1 LTNYVKS
8 TNFATKDN
16 LTPGDPLKVVRGT
29 EIDTEY
35 NNIATAIATKTDNAS
50 AAITGGTITGITDL
64 AVADGGTGAS
74 TATAALNNLL
84 PSQTGNSSKYLQ
96 TDGTNATWDA
106 ISINTGDITGTLAV
120 ANGGT
125 GVTSSTG
132 TGSVVLSNSPT
143 LVTPALG
150 TPASGTLTNA
160 TGLPISTGV
169 SGLGTGVATFLGTP
183 SSANLA
189 SAVTDETG
197 SGALVFAN
205 SPTLVTPALGTP
217 SALVGTNITGTASGL
232 TAGNVTTNAN
242 LTGAV
247 TSVGNATSLGS
258 FSSANLL
265 GALTDETGTGSA
277 VFATSPTLVTPILG
291 TPTSATLT
299 NATGLPI
306 ATGVSGLGT
315 NVATFL
321 ATPSSANLAAA
332 LTDETGTG
340 SVVFATSPTL
350 VTPVLGTPTSATL
363 TNATGLPLTT
373 GVTGTLPTANGG
385 TNLTSFTSGGVVYAS
400 SSSALATGSGLVFNG
415 TNLGLGVTPGTW
427 WSASRALQIGSTTS
441 IEDLTT
447 SVTIASNGY
456 RNSGGSYEY
465 LTSSKAARY
474 IIGGGDSEHL
484 WYTAPTG
491 TAGNNITFT
500 QAMTLDASG
509 RLLLGT
515 TSVASAERAII
526 AFDSTGSIS
535 QGLSTKDTNASAS
548 GNAHIV
554 LRKSDNTYIG
564 SFGRQSTDTAMFV
577 DGNEYLALRVNQ
589 TERLRLDSA
598 GNLGLGVTPSAWGS
612 GTKAFQVGSYGS
624 VNTIGGIDVGIANN
638 AYNDGTNW
646 KYIASQEAAYL
657 KVNRNTFLW
666 NIAAAG
672 TAGNTISFT
681 QAMTLT
687 ADGDLLV
694 GGTTSFSRL
703 TVRGYS
709 GTNGS
714 YTKVAHFGDGVSGNS
729 GYIVQ
734 GGSGSNTVGLL
745 ADSGSL
751 ILGTGFV
758 EKARIDSSGNL
769 LVAKTTQDTANVGIE
784 LLSDG
789 RGNFTV
795 SSNEVVNI
803 KRLASDGNLI
813 RFFQDAT
820 EEGNISVSGTTV
832 SYNGGHLSRW
842 AQTTAPK
849 DNTLVKGTV
858 LSNLDAMNVYTDSEG
873 NPVDNEQL
881 NKVKVSDTEGD
892 VNVAG
897 VFVNWSHDEQH
908 NVDEINMAMTGDM
921 IIRIA
926 QGVTVVRG
934 DLLMSAGDGTAKPQ
948 GDDIVRSK
956 TVAKVT
962 SNHITCTYADGSY
975 CVPCVLMA
983 C

>member
-1 LTNYVKS
+1 MSNYTKS

-35 NNIATAIATKTDNAS
+35 NNIATAIATKTDNSA
-50 AAITGGTITGITDL
+50 AAITGGSITGITDL

-74 TATAALNNLL
+74 TAAGALNNLL
-84 PSQTGNSSKYLQ
+84 PSQTSAANKYLQ
-96 TDGTNATWDA
+96 SDGTNASWDA
-106 ISINTGDITGTLAV
+106 VSLSTADITGTLGV

-125 GVTSSTG
+125 GVTTSTG
-132 TGSVVLSNSPT
+132 TTNVVLSNSPT

-150 TPASGTLTNA
+150 TPSSAVLTNA

-183 SSANLA
+183 SSANLI

-197 SGALVFAN
+197 TGSLVFAT

-315 NVATFL
+315 GVATAL
-321 ATPSSANLAAA
+321 AVNVGSSGA
-332 LTDETGTG
+332 
-340 SVVFATSPTL
+340 PL
-350 VTPVLGTPTSATL
+350 VNGGVLGTPSSGTATNL
-363 TNATGLPLTT
+363 TGLPLTT

-400 SSSALATGSGLVFNG
+400 SSSALATGSALTFDG
-415 TNLGLGVTPGTW
+415 TNLGLGVTPSSAQGRIQVNGSANTWFKFYDSTAGYNFGTFYK
-427 WSASRALQIGSTTS
+427 ANGTS
-441 IEDLTT
+441 PL
-447 SVTIASNGY
+447 AYLGG
-456 RNSGGSYEY
+456 GGSAIAGGTVDDFVVRAEGALIFTAGGGTEALR
-465 LTSSKAARY
+465 LTSSSLYTASGINVGIGTSTTTNANLSVQTGSTYGVIVSTSNASAGTTRISLGNYLTGAGGGAGSAA
-474 IIGGGDSEHL
+474 IGGVHNHGSSGLSSLAFYTHNGTSLGEVGRFDSAGNL
-484 WYTAPTG
+484 GLGVAPSAWGSSSSAFQNSAGSIWRFSNDNIYFGQNYYFNGTNRIYSTTNNATEYQQGSGLHRWFNAPSG
-491 TAGNNITFT
+491 TAGDAISFT

-509 RLLLGT
+509 QLLVGKTSGGT
-515 TSVASAERAII
+515 
-526 AFDSTGSIS
+526 
-535 QGLSTKDTNASAS
+535 
-548 GNAHIV
+548 
-554 LRKSDNTYIG
+554 
-564 SFGRQSTDTAMFV
+564 
-577 DGNEYLALRVNQ
+577 
-589 TERLRLDSA
+589 
-598 GNLGLGVTPSAWGS
+598 
-612 GTKAFQVGSYGS
+612 
-624 VNTIGGIDVGIANN
+624 
-638 AYNDGTNW
+638 
-646 KYIASQEAAYL
+646 
-657 KVNRNTFLW
+657 
-666 NIAAAG
+666 G
-672 TAGNTISFT
+672 TAGVELIPSGGVFATRASN
-681 QAMTLT
+681 LV
-687 ADGDLLV
+687 LLV
-694 GGTTSFSRL
+694 NRL
-703 TVRGYS
+703 TDD
-709 GTNGS
+709 GTL
-714 YTKVAHFGDGVSGNS
+714 VSLR
-729 GYIVQ
+729 Q
-734 GGSGSNTVGLL
+734 
-745 ADSGSL
+745 DS
-751 ILGTGFV
+751 
-758 EKARIDSSGNL
+758 
-769 LVAKTTQDTANVGIE
+769 
-784 LLSDG
+784 
-789 RGNFTV
+789 
-795 SSNEVVNI
+795 
-803 KRLASDGNLI
+803 
-813 RFFQDAT
+813 T
-820 EEGNISVSGTTV
+820 EEGTISVSGTTV
-832 SYNGGHLSRW
+832 SYNGGHLSRY
-842 AQTTAPK
+842 AQTTTAK
-849 DNTLVKGTV
+849 DDSIVKGTV
-858 LSNLDAMNVYTDSEG
+858 LSNLDEMSVYTKDG
-873 NPVDNEQL
+873 QPVANEQL

-892 VNVAG
+892 ANVAG
-897 VFVNWSHDEQH
+897 VFVNWSHDEDH